1 MVTFWSTICKM
12 FRPDIGPLSVLLSV
26 CDVLWPNGWMD
37 QDAIWYG
44 GRTRPMPHYVRLGI
58 QLPPQTWHTCIIS
71 LSAFYRISLPESC
84 NSQAPLNH
92 QSRWHEGIIDAG
104 QRQRPVGFNHACGAM
119 LTEVDLADHSGI
131 LILNSDFRG

>member
-1 MVTFWSTICKM
+1 MV
-12 FRPDIGPLSVLLSV
+12 RPDIGPLSVLLSV

-58 QLPPQTWHTCIIS
+58 QLPPQTWHTCIIC

-92 QSRWHEGIIDAG
+92 QSRWHEGVIDAG
-104 QRQRPVGFNHACGAM
+104 QWQRPVGFNDACGAM
-119 LTEVDLADHSGI
+119 LTEVDLADRSGV